1 MMIILYIFLG
11 LIILCLI
18 GLTLNYSFLI
28 PGKNGLSILMYH
40 KVSEDKVDGLTIPV
54 RKLDQQLF
62 FIREKGYTIITFE
75 ELHRIISAGTAL
87 PRKPLILTFDDAYEN
102 FTTHAVPLLKSYNF
116 KATIF
121 VPVGYMGK
129 TNIWDKGEDPILG
142 HEMLKELTK
151 TDLVEIGLH
160 SFLHRSYADLAIEDM
175 KEDLANCINTL
186 SFYKIPFVPIL
197 AYPFGGFPKK
207 DRTLLAQ
214 MKELFRE
221 YKLVFAVRIG
231 NRINPLPIRDPYE
244 LKRIDIKGT
253 DSFFT
258 FKIKLRKGRTKLFS

>member
-1 MMIILYIFLG
+1 MMIILYILLG

-18 GLTLNYSFLI
+18 GLTLNYSFPI
-28 PGKNGLSILMYH
+28 PHKNRLPILMYH
-40 KVSEDKVDGLTIPV
+40 KVSEDKADGLTIPV
-54 RKLDQQLF
+54 GKLDQQLF

-75 ELHRIISAGTAL
+75 ELHRMISTGTPL
-87 PRKPLILTFDDAYEN
+87 SQKPLILTFDDAYEN
-102 FTTHAVPLLKSYNF
+102 FTTHAVPLLEKYNL
-116 KATIF
+116 KATVF

-129 TNIWDKGEDPILG
+129 TNIWDRGEEPILG
-142 HEMLKELTK
+142 PGILKELSK
-151 TDLVEIGLH
+151 TDLIEIGLH
-160 SFLHRSYADLAIEDM
+160 SFLHRSYGDLAIEDIN
-175 KEDLANCINTL
+175 EDLANCINTL
-186 SFYKIPFVPIL
+186 DFYKIHFVPVL

-221 YKLVFAVRIG
+221 YNLVFAVRIG
-231 NRINPLPIRDPYE
+231 NRINPLPVRDPYE